1 MAAGNKK
8 ESKKGEEN
16 MTRGQESEAGE
27 PRKIAAA
34 MVVGEG
40 GKGGGGPGRPRSF
53 CWYFRHVAAATGVST
68 PAVGPASRW
77 RGVVGVAFSRVF
89 GPGGGTVGGC
99 QLPSCGICICCFFHL
114 VFFLPGWTHGR
125 CRKASFRILFFGP
138 CGVHDGNRS
147 VLELVHRSELC
158 LFYKIFFLFSSVFIN
173 CSHKNIVILYK
184 ELKSL
189 CLNQS

>member
-40 GKGGGGPGRPRSF
+40 GKGGGGPGRPHSF
-53 CWYFRHVAAATGVST
+53 SGTSGTSPRPAVAVARVST

-99 QLPSCGICICCFFHL
+99 QLPSCGICICCLFHQSFHCLDGPMDGAEKLLSGFFSL
-114 VFFLPGWTHGR
+114 LPAVFMMGTGQFLNWCTDQSS
-125 CRKASFRILFFGP
+125 AFLENILSFFQ
-138 CGVHDGNRS
+138 
-147 VLELVHRSELC
+147 
-158 LFYKIFFLFSSVFIN
+158 VFIN
-173 CSHKNIVILYK
+173 CSH
-184 ELKSL
+184 
-189 CLNQS
+189 